1 MRWEEIR
8 MEEGGEEDR
17 AERKES
23 EERRLKKRKE
33 PLPPKQGGPL
43 TSIFPLTPLPTR
55 SISSSTKW
63 I

>member
-1 MRWEEIR
+1 

-23 EERRLKKRKE
+23 EERRLKMRKVL
-33 PLPPKQGGPL
+33 LPPKQGGPL